1 MKFSVII
8 PVYNVEEYIA
18 ECIEMVLNQTYKYFE
33 LILVDDGSTDNSYY
47 ICNQYKEKDN
57 RIKVIHKSNGG
68 ASSARNL
75 GLDNAEGEY
84 IIFIDS
90 DDYWNGKDVLQ
101 NLSNIIDNG
110 KPDIIVFR
118 CLNWNLSTDKK
129 VVDLPEYN
137 FEIINKNDVEKSV
150 HYLFSEK
157 QLPGGPVSSTV
168 KRSLIEKNSIRF
180 IEGIKGEDYDWN
192 FNLLLN
198 AKSITATNDVNY
210 VYRQSRKGSVTTTA
224 DLKSVKD
231 LLFTVNKWNIES
243 EKIEN
248 VEIKSDIKNY
258 LAHIYSTALVI
269 CNRLNANEKKEAIC
283 LLKEYRFI
291 LKYGYWK
298 RLKLINIFASLVGI
312 KNTVWLLDKLFR
324 FKRR

>member
-1 MKFSVII
+1 MRFSVII
-8 PVYNVEEYIA
+8 PVYNVEEYIT
-18 ECIEMVLNQTYKYFE
+18 ECIEMVLDQSYKDFE
-33 LILVDDGSTDNSYY
+33 LILVDDGSTDSSFD
-47 ICNQYKEKDN
+47 ICNEYQKKDN

-68 ASSARNL
+68 ASSARNM

-90 DDYWNGKDVLQ
+90 DDYWNGKDVLR
-101 NLSNIIDNG
+101 NLSSIVDNG
-110 KPDIIVFR
+110 NPEIIAFR

-137 FEIINKNDVEKSV
+137 YDIINKNDVEKTV

-157 QLPGGPVSSTV
+157 QLPGGPFSSTV

-224 DLKSVKD
+224 DFKSVKD
-231 LLFTVNKWNIES
+231 LMFTINKWNIES

-248 VEIKSDIKNY
+248 IEIKLDVKNY

-269 CNRLNANEKKEAIC
+269 CNRMSANDKKKAIG
-283 LLKEYRFI
+283 LLKEYKFI
-291 LKYGYWK
+291 LKYGYWR
-298 RLKLINIFASLVGI
+298 RLKLINIFVTLLGI
-312 KNTVWLLDKLFR
+312 KYTTWLLDKLFR

>member
-1 MKFSVII
+1 MKFSII
-8 PVYNVEEYIA
+8 VPVYNVEEYVA
-18 ECIEMVLNQTYKYFE
+18 KCITAVLEQSYKDFE
-33 LILVDDGSTDNSYY
+33 LILIDDGSKDSSLD
-47 ICNQYKEKDN
+47 ICNEYKNKDN
-57 RIKVIHKSNGG
+57 RIKVIPKSNGG
-68 ASSARNL
+68 ASSARNA

-110 KPDIIVFR
+110 QPDIIVFR

-137 FEIINKNDVEKSV
+137 FDIINKNDVEKTV

-157 QLPGGPVSSTV
+157 QLPGGPVSLTV
-168 KRSLIEKNSIRF
+168 KRSLIEKNGIRF

-198 AKSITATNDVNY
+198 AKSITAVNDVNY

-224 DLKSVKD
+224 DLKSIKD
-231 LLFTVNKWNIES
+231 LMFTVKKWNIES

-248 VEIKSDIKNY
+248 SEIKADVKNY

-269 CNRLNANEKKEAIC
+269 CYRINADEKNEAID
-283 LLKEYRFI
+283 LLKEYSFV
-291 LKYGYWK
+291 LKYGYWR
-298 RLKLINIFASLVGI
+298 RLKIINILVSTLGI
-312 KNTVWLLDKLFR
+312 KTTIWLLNGLFK